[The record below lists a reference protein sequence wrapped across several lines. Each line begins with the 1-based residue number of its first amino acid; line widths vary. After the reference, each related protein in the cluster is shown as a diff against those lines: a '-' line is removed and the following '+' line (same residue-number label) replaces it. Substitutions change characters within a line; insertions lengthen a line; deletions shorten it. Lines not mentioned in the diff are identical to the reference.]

1 MISAR
6 FFAWTAAAREAR
18 GLAAAAVSRAVRGW
32 WFLPGEADQRGSRYF
47 SGSTPTKSGESVAA
61 RPARME
67 PWTSP

>member
-32 WFLPGEADQRGSRYF
+32 WFLPGEADQRGCR
-47 SGSTPTKSGESVAA
+47 
-61 RPARME
+61 
-67 PWTSP
+67 